1 MSITNHTHNAMNAAN
16 AVGQAGLMNAAS
28 SIGLAGAA
36 LNSGILSANTFP
48 SAMVERSKSYRV
60 NDSQT
65 VFHANIEV
73 LKVANG
79 YLINIGRTEGYKIET
94 HIATTVEEVNAIIMA
109 QMVAFRLED
118 GK

>member
-1 MSITNHTHNAMNAAN
+1 MSTNPARNAAN
-16 AVGQAGLMNAAS
+16 IAGQASLANAAN
-28 SIGLAGAA
+28 IGQVGLH
-36 LNSGILSANTFP
+36 NSILSANTFP
-48 SAMVERSKSYRV
+48 SAMVERKIARY

-73 LKVANG
+73 VKVANG
-79 YLINIGRTEGYKIET
+79 YLVNIGRSEGYKLET

-118 GK
+118 GE

>member
-1 MSITNHTHNAMNAAN
+1 MSSITAAMNAAN
-16 AVGQAGLMNAAS
+16 NIGQAGLMNAAS
-28 SIGLAGAA
+28 SMGMLGGA
-36 LNSGILSANTFP
+36 SPGILSANTFP
-48 SAMVERSKSYRV
+48 SGMVERSKVARY
-60 NDSQT
+60 NDNQT

-79 YLINIGRTEGYKIET
+79 YLVNIGRSEGYKIET

>member
-1 MSITNHTHNAMNAAN
+1 MSINHPAMNAAN
-16 AVGQAGLMNAAS
+16 IGQGGLFGGAS
-28 SIGLAGAA
+28 PS
-36 LNSGILSANTFP
+36 ILSANTIP
-48 SAMVERSKSYRV
+48 SGMVERSKVARY
-60 NDSQT
+60 NDNQQ

-79 YLINIGRTEGYKIET
+79 YLVNIGRAEGYRLET
-94 HIATTVEEVNAIIMA
+94 HIATTVDEVNAIIMA